1 MISQRE
7 LLKNG
12 ANFTST
18 LRYDSKDLSIIGH
31 GFVKCGNVR
40 ISGLCWLFGVIL
52 RISATCWDIPP
63 LSVSLVRSGEGCI
76 PIFGIFHFAT
86 LYITLCSA
94 RWLFH
99 LGFLLYLVFLSTFS
113 TYIWT
118 FYARYQIINIYQQST
133 KWFLNWIVKRMYIFS
148 RQYSVPD
155 KVTTQVF
162 FPKSCDH
169 LVPLDKAKPPLNIA
183 TTSPAFTRWFLS
195 DPSPIILVT
204 QPSQ

>member
-40 ISGLCWLFGVIL
+40 ISGLCWLFWVIL
-52 RISATCWDIPP
+52 RISASCWDIPP

-99 LGFLLYLVFLSTFS
+99 SGFLLYLVFLSTFS

-133 KWFLNWIVKRMYIFS
+133 VWFVNWIVKRMYIFPQTILCPWQS
-148 RQYSVPD
+148 DNPSFLP
-155 KVTTQVF
+155 QVVR
-162 FPKSCDH
+162 SSSSSWQGQASSEHRHD
-169 LVPLDKAKPPLNIA
+169 
-183 TTSPAFTRWFLS
+183 
-195 DPSPIILVT
+195 
-204 QPSQ
+204 